1 MKRFSPL
8 FSVLGAAA
16 AFSLALTGCNQPP
29 TQTAQDGVNSSS
41 PSPDATGDASPAAIA
56 TVAKDEKIKVAFVTN
71 NPSDFWTIARK
82 GCEKADAELPNLDF
96 EFRIPANGTAAEQTQ
111 IVDDLLAKG
120 VKGIAISPKD
130 PANQTSMLNKAASQ
144 ALLVTQDS
152 DAPESNRACYVG
164 TDNKAAGKQAGEE
177 IKKALPNGGKIMV
190 FVGSKDAQNAQD
202 RYKGIEEAL
211 KGSKVQILDIR
222 TDEADRA
229 KAKNNA
235 ADTLV
240 KEKDIAALVGLWSYN
255 GPAILEAVKDA
266 GKVGKVKIIC
276 FDEEDP
282 TLAGVKSGAI
292 TATVVQQPYKFGY
305 ESLKLM
311 DKVLRE
317 GEGAIPDDKMQIV
330 PTKVITKANVDA
342 FQKELNQMRGRK

>member
-8 FSVLGAAA
+8 FTVLGATAT
-16 AFSLALTGCNQPP
+16 FTFALTGCNSPS
-29 TQTAQDGVNSSS
+29 TQTAETS
-41 PSPDATGDASPAAIA
+41 PTGEATATGAATGAPAAIA

-71 NPSDFWTIARK
+71 NPSDFWTIAKK

-96 EFRIPANGTAAEQTQ
+96 EFRMPANGTAAEQTQ

-164 TDNKAAGKQAGEE
+164 TDNKAAGRQAGEE

-211 KGSKVQILDIR
+211 EGSKVKILDIR

-240 KEKDIAALVGLWSYN
+240 KNTDIAALVGLWSYN

-266 GKVGKVKIIC
+266 GKIGKVKIIC

-292 TATVVQQPYKFGY
+292 TATIVQQPFKFGY

-317 GEGAIPDDKMQIV
+317 GSGSIPDNKMQIV
-330 PTKVITKANVDA
+330 PTKVINKGNVDA
-342 FQKELNQMRGRK
+342 FVKELNVMRGRK

>member
-1 MKRFSPL
+1 MKRYFPL
-8 FSVLGAAA
+8 FSVLGATALS
-16 AFSLALTGCNQPP
+16 FALTGCNQPS
-29 TQTAQDGVNSSS
+29 TQTAQNGESS
-41 PSPDATGDASPAAIA
+41 PSPAATGTDGATPAAIA
-56 TVAKDEKIKVAFVTN
+56 TVGPDEKIKVAFVTN

-82 GCEKADAELPNLDF
+82 GCEKADAELKNLEF

-164 TDNKAAGKQAGEE
+164 TDNKAAGRQAGEE

-211 KGSKVQILDIR
+211 KGSKVQILDLR

-235 ADTLV
+235 SDALV
-240 KEKDIAALVGLWSYN
+240 KTPDLAALVGLWSYN

-266 GKVGKVKIIC
+266 GKIGKVKIIC

-311 DKVLRE
+311 DKVLRK
-317 GEGAIPDDKMQIV
+317 GESAIPANKMQV
-330 PTKVITKANVDA
+330 VDTEVINKGNVDA
-342 FQKELNQMRGRK
+342 FIKKLNQMRGR